1 MWLTAFVML
10 VAVAFL
16 GGWFRARQRRLR
28 WMAQLDAAVTTG
40 ATDDG
45 TTEAPGRVRSW
56 LAGAGFGGER
66 AVRRFV
72 EATAVSGV
80 VGLLLGW
87 ATAGLAARLAISVAY
102 TPGGLGEIM
111 AGLMA
116 MLPYVIALVV
126 AMAPTLYVR
135 AARRRRLAAIERDL
149 PLVLELLATLAE
161 AGLGLD
167 AAMAR
172 VLDGQDP
179 DRPASL
185 ELRTFQRDVSA
196 GVPRVQA
203 LRQLAARADV
213 SALSV
218 FVAAVIQAEQV
229 GASLAET
236 LRHQADDLRNRRRE
250 RALLHAQAMPVKLV
264 LPLVVCFLPGIFLS
278 TLGPVLYQM
287 IRVADTVL
295 RTGGR

>member
-1 MWLTAFVML
+1 MWLPAFVML

-40 ATDDG
+40 ATDDDG
-45 TTEAPGRVRSW
+45 TARAPGRVRSW
-56 LAGAGFGGER
+56 LAGAGFRGER

-87 ATAGLAARLAISVAY
+87 ATAGLAAGLCHLRRRHTGRARRNHGGAHGGVSVY
-102 TPGGLGEIM
+102 I
-111 AGLMA
+111 
-116 MLPYVIALVV
+116 IALVV

-172 VLDGQDP
+172 VLDGQDARR
-179 DRPASL
+179 RPASL

-213 SALSV
+213 SALS
-218 FVAAVIQAEQV
+218 
-229 GASLAET
+229 SSSP
-236 LRHQADDLRNRRRE
+236 R
-250 RALLHAQAMPVKLV
+250 
-264 LPLVVCFLPGIFLS
+264 
-278 TLGPVLYQM
+278 
-287 IRVADTVL
+287 
-295 RTGGR
+295 